1 MSKTSKGLGAGID
14 QMLASAEEQLV
25 QPKAIERKEARN
37 SREKEVEVTIN
48 FKIPKSLHTA
58 LKVYVAQE
66 GLSIK
71 ELAIKLFS
79 NEIHQTK

>member
-25 QPKAIERKEARN
+25 QPKTSGRKEAN

-79 NEIHQTK
+79 NEIHQSTK